1 MNPSPALPCP
11 KCGLSEPVQKVSVLY
26 EGNTKEWT
34 ETTGSGDSRSTVV
47 RQAKTL
53 LGQRLTPPPKPSAG
67 LDPKWLWWGG
77 CGILAFIAITGG
89 IPACIGLV
97 AAIIGLLV
105 PLGLVAVGVSETGV
119 VTPGMWERLN
129 LPDWA
134 GWGAAVCLGLV
145 VLVVLVVGAWLTA
158 RIVGWLRAQYMLSV
172 QNHQRRVAETEAEI
186 PRWERAME
194 KWQQLYYCTRDDV
207 VFVAGKRAA
216 PSAEMLNYLYEI

>member
-1 MNPSPALPCP
+1 MTNTPLSCP
-11 KCGLSEPVQKVSVLY
+11 TCGLADPVQKVSVLY

-77 CGILAFIAITGG
+77 CGILAFIALTGG

-97 AAIIGLLV
+97 AAIIGILI
-105 PLGLVAVGVSETGV
+105 PLGLVAVGVSESGAV
-119 VTPGMWERLN
+119 SPGLIEQLN

-134 GWGAAVCLGLV
+134 GWAMVACVGAV
-145 VLVVLVVGAWLTA
+145 VLVGLLVGVWLTV
-158 RIVGWLRAQYMLSV
+158 RIVGWMRTQYTSGQ
-172 QNHQRRVAETEAEI
+172 QNYQRRMAETEAEL
-186 PRWERAME
+186 PRWERAIE
-194 KWQQLYYCTRDDV
+194 KWNQLHYCTRDDV
-207 VFVAGKRAA
+207 VFVPGQRAA
-216 PSAEMLNYLYEI
+216 PSAEMLSYLYEL

>member
-1 MNPSPALPCP
+1 MTNSPIACP
-11 KCGLSEPVQKVSVLY
+11 QCGLADPVQKVSVLY

-77 CGILAFIAITGG
+77 CGVLAFIALTGG

-105 PLGLVAVGVSETGV
+105 PLGIVAVGVSETGV
-119 VTPGMWERLN
+119 APPAILEQLN

-134 GWGAAVCLGLV
+134 GWAGAACLGLG
-145 VLVVLVVGAWLTA
+145 LLIVLVVGAWLTA
-158 RIVGWLRAQYMLSV
+158 RVVGWLRAQYSLSL
-172 QNHQRRVAETEAEI
+172 QNHQQRVAETEAEL
-186 PRWERAME
+186 PRWERALE
-194 KWQQLYYCTRDDV
+194 KWKQLYYCTRDDV
-207 VFVAGKRAA
+207 VFVAGKRPA
-216 PSAEMLNYLYEI
+216 PSAEMLKYLYEI